1 MKATPVMPLSER
13 QKRLVRE
20 SFETVRGY
28 DTAVVKL
35 FYGRLFELAPETRAL
50 FKIDIRKQSQKL
62 LDTLATA
69 VDALD
74 HFDQLLPRLA
84 TLGKKHVAYGVK
96 PPYYKTLRTAFLW
109 ALGQALGMALDKE
122 TRDAWEQ
129 LLTNI
134 STVMIDAAAEVEQ
147 A

>member
-1 MKATPVMPLSER
+1 MKTTPISPLSER

-62 LDTLATA
+62 LDTLGTA

-74 HFDQLLPRLA
+74 HFDELLPALG
-84 TLGKKHVAYGVK
+84 TLGEKHVAYGVK
-96 PPYYKTLRTAFLW
+96 PAYYATLRTAFLW
-109 ALGQALGMALDKE
+109 ALGQSLGMALDKE

-134 STVMIDAAAEVEQ
+134 STVMIDAAEKMKEA
-147 A
+147 